1 MVYLSVHT
9 HQVKHF
15 NLTPRHSCI
24 TEGICHYGINLTRDL
39 WLKFY
44 LSDSSLY
51 KLASV
56 QFISLIPFQVPIY
69 NLFIVQKEWRSRWNP
84 EPTRTKIVCQIFFNL
99 IVLSTDAYSDN
110 LKTLF
115 TFFLLSEPFPGWNP
129 YLTGVGAISIV
140 AAFSLTITGIVIFF
154 IVAKILVPC
163 LRLRRG
169 LFLCNLW

>member
-1 MVYLSVHT
+1 MLRIPTCFPNLCHSMYSSVHT
-9 HQVKHF
+9 HQVEHF

-69 NLFIVQKEWRSRWNP
+69 NLFIVQKEWRSGWNP

-115 TFFLLSEPFPGWNP
+115 TFFFFQNHFQDGILTWLVLVLSALLQPSHSPLLG
-129 YLTGVGAISIV
+129 
-140 AAFSLTITGIVIFF
+140 
-154 IVAKILVPC
+154 
-163 LRLRRG
+163 
-169 LFLCNLW
+169 